1 MTRVYQSTFGR
12 WYALVVMEGQVQ
24 ELSFDHNPSEADI
37 SAVLLALAAPKEAET
52 VVEVEAEDGT
62 IL

>member
-12 WYALVVMEGQVQ
+12 WYALVVMEGQTQ
-24 ELSFDHNPSEADI
+24 ELSFDHEPDETEI
-37 SAVLLALAAPKEAET
+37 SAVMLALAAPKEPET

>member
-1 MTRVYQSTFGR
+1 MSYIYQSTFGR
-12 WYALVVMEGQVQ
+12 WYALVMLDDQAQ
-24 ELSFDHNPSEADI
+24 ELSFDHEPSEAEI
-37 SAVLLALAAPKEAET
+37 SAVMLALAAPKEPET

>member
-1 MTRVYQSTFGR
+1 MTHVYKSTFGR
-12 WYALVVMEGQVQ
+12 WYALVTLEGQTQ
-24 ELSFDHNPSEADI
+24 ELSFDHEPSEAEI
-37 SAVLLALAAPKEAET
+37 SAVMLTLAAPKEAET